1 MPLYNSSD
9 ELASLVEPSRTAV
22 IVVDVQR
29 RFTSRPKWPALDE
42 VLPRMQRFI
51 GEAKRAGAL
60 IVHIQAVQNDEQYTE
75 NWQRQLPASNRE
87 NAAPGSEPSQF
98 HPGFEP
104 EPDDLHF
111 TKPRYS
117 SFVGTDLESKL
128 RQRGI
133 RTVVVLGLTTDVCVS
148 STARDAFQLDF
159 QTITLGDCTAEA
171 TQARHDSGLAT
182 LAANFG
188 AVASSDEII
197 AAWNPSAVPI
207 ASAGVRI

>member
-104 EPDDLHF
+104 EPDDL
-111 TKPRYS
+111 
-117 SFVGTDLESKL
+117 
-128 RQRGI
+128 
-133 RTVVVLGLTTDVCVS
+133 
-148 STARDAFQLDF
+148 QLDF

-197 AAWNPSAVPI
+197 AAWNPSPVPI
-207 ASAGVRI
+207 ASAGVSI